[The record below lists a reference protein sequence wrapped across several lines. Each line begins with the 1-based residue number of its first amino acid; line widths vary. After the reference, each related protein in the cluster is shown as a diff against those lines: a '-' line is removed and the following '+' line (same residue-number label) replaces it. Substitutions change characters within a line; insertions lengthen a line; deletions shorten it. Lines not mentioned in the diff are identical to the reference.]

1 MSTQEH
7 IIPRSWWK
15 RFLAQRRVKW
25 LFGYL
30 SSLLLLALFAPLL
43 SSDLPFSC
51 EFQGKEYR
59 PYWNPDQL
67 VDLAQPGGGTLS
79 LPARQVDWHS
89 LSLSTSSWALIPYQ
103 DKSRIDHREL
113 SPIGTQVLRNGDRL
127 SLRYRHWLGTDQAG
141 RDILALIL
149 HGIRITL
156 GIGFL
161 GILLAGIIG
170 FTIGSMAGYF
180 GDDRLLVPRYVSW
193 SLVPVLLLGLW
204 GGFLRRSVLF
214 EQLEGINWWGTFL
227 GSLLIMGLICGGLW
241 TLLHQFWKRGKQSRT
256 YLRLDFLISRLIE
269 ILDSLPQLLLII
281 SLGALLSRDIWT
293 FLLLI
298 SLTSWSGV
306 ARLVRAETLRIR
318 DADYITAARITK
330 IPARRILWRHIWP
343 QVLPMLLIPLAFGV
357 GNIIIAESS
366 LSFLGIIEDSDSWG
380 SILSEA
386 VHLRHVWWLPV
397 FPGLAIFL
405 TVLAINIL
413 GESLRKA
420 LSMEQ

>member
-1 MSTQEH
+1 MSNQSH
-7 IIPRSWWK
+7 ILPRSWWK
-15 RFLAQRRVKW
+15 RFVAQRRVRW

-30 SSLLLLALFAPLL
+30 GILILLALLAPVL

-51 EFQGKEYR
+51 DYNGKTYQ
-59 PYWNPDQL
+59 PYWQPDEL
-67 VDLAQPGGGTLS
+67 IEIPQPNGGSLN
-79 LPARQVDWHS
+79 LPARQIDWHS
-89 LSLSTSSWALIPYQ
+89 LSLTNSSWTLIPYQ
-103 DKSRIDHREL
+103 DRARIDHREL
-113 SPIGTQVLRNGDRL
+113 SPFGSQVLRNNQPLRL
-127 SLRYRHWLGTDQAG
+127 RFRHWLGTDQAG

-170 FTIGSMAGYF
+170 FTAGSMAGYF
-180 GDDRLLVPRYVSW
+180 GDDRLLVPSYLKW
-193 SLVPVLLLGLW
+193 SLLPVLLIGVW
-204 GGFLRRSVLF
+204 GGFLRRSILF
-214 EQLEGINWWGTFL
+214 EQLNGWEWWQAFA
-227 GSLLIMGLICGGLW
+227 GSLLAMVLICGAIWLVLHVIWKQQNGTW
-241 TLLHQFWKRGKQSRT
+241 KTLRM
-256 YLRLDFLISRLIE
+256 DFLLSRVIE

-281 SLGALLSRDIWT
+281 SLGAILSRDIWT

-318 DADYITAARITK
+318 NADYITAARISR

-357 GNIIIAESS
+357 GNIMIAESS
-366 LSFLGIIEDSDSWG
+366 LSFLGIIEESHSWG

-386 VHLRHVWWLPV
+386 VHLRHIWWLPV
-397 FPGLAIFL
+397 FPGLAIFF
-405 TVLAINIL
+405 TVLAINVL

-420 LSMEQ
+420 LSVGQ